1 MRLQWLLGLAL
12 ALAVAPVAGAQQRIV
27 YDFTFDYASTKVDR
41 QAGETITKALPQIK
55 KCADNGVRVI
65 GHADTSRSAEESSQL
80 ATERARSVRAFLME
94 KGIRDSRISWVGHS
108 EAEPAVP
115 TADGVKEPKNN
126 RAEIILVCD

>member
-1 MRLQWLLGLAL
+1 MRPHLLLVLAL
-12 ALAVAPVAGAQQRIV
+12 ALAPAAGAQQRIV
-27 YDFTFDYASTKVDR
+27 YGFTFDYASTKVDAK
-41 QAGETITKALPQIK
+41 AGDIITKALPQIK

-94 KGIRDSRISWVGHS
+94 KGILDSRISWVGHS
-108 EAEPAVP
+108 EANPAVP